1 MERNLKREFVF
12 ISSKDRV
19 PGSASTTDFTVK
31 FQVPYQNVVK
41 VDLIQATI
49 DYRLANVHNVSFV
62 IGTDTYTGQKII
74 IEDGLYTPAS
84 LATAIERSLGSLY
97 QVNVGSNP
105 FGVLSI
111 YKPPVASSSTPSTI
125 MMMPTGYGDY
135 GGGGGGS
142 DSIFILDQASAN
154 ALGSSL
160 NATITP
166 TSVSGGGSL
175 WTFPSP
181 PTLEFTDR
189 YLFIQSTKLGN
200 DIRTPSNTLAYKF
213 MLLNDPIEY
222 TLTQVNNR
230 VDTYEQSP
238 RFLQD
243 VDVRLVD
250 GTGTVLNNYDGEFA
264 MLLEVVSL
272 SQ

>member
-1 MERNLKREFVF
+1 MDRKLKREFVF
-12 ISSKDRV
+12 ISSKDCV

-49 DYRLANVHNVSFV
+49 DYRFANVHNVSFV

-74 IEDGLYTPAS
+74 IEDGLYTPAT

-111 YKPPVASSSTPSTI
+111 YKPPVASSSNNPP
-125 MMMPTGYGDY
+125 MMAY
-135 GGGGGGS
+135 GGYGGGS
-142 DSIFILDQASAN
+142 DTLFVLDQPSAT
-154 ALGSSL
+154 ALGTTV
-160 NATITP
+160 NAGIVA

-200 DIRTPSNTLAYKF
+200 DIRTPNNTLAYKF

-250 GTGTVLNNYDGEFA
+250 GTGKVLNNYDGEFA

-272 SQ
+272 NE